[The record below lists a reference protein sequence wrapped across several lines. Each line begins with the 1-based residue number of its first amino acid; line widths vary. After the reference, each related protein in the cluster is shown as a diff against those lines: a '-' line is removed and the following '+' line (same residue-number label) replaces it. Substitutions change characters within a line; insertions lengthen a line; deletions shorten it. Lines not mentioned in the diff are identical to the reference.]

1 MDENDVGVIGN
12 RMQSVAH
19 TRRSSRPT
27 CDDHDRSI
35 RTGTI
40 PAEFALAFDI
50 VMGND
55 HDDAIAARKSRRHRM
70 IDDST
75 ATEIL
80 ELFHRAEAPTRATSD
95 DDRPDRASPFGRR
108 TTALDIGHER

>member
-1 MDENDVGVIGN
+1 
-12 RMQSVAH
+12 MQPVAH

-27 CDDHDRSI
+27 RDDHDRFTST
-35 RTGTI
+35 RTI
-40 PAEFALAFDI
+40 LVASALVVDI
-50 VMGND
+50 VIGND
-55 HDDAIAARKSRRHRM
+55 HDDAIAALESRRHRM
-70 IDDST
+70 IDDSP

-80 ELFHRAEAPTRATSD
+80 ELLHRSESATRATSD